1 MIKIRATTERGTLR
15 LSHEGGKV
23 VLEVDDKKVVL
34 TVAQANRVGKLLDV
48 ISGAAF
54 RST

>member
-1 MIKIRATTERGTLR
+1 MAQIGVTTEKGDLR

-23 VLEVDDKKVVL
+23 VLEIDDKEVVL
-34 TVAQANRVGKLLDV
+34 TVLQADRLSELLNI
-48 ISGAAF
+48 ISEAAF